1 MHAAPEQPKEQQLRR
16 LLIKLTKAFLIYM
29 DECRRG
35 LQSEQQRL
43 AMVDNFY
50 QQIMHAVQWDVQE
63 AASWHALGLHQDDD
77 EDASGSFCHAL
88 NAIRSRR
95 DKTPSAADNHSWA
108 TVHLEAECNY
118 EFGLRLIRKP
128 APDAARKFLEI
139 ALAQAKQADAMN
151 DPEKIPDDPLAGKI
165 ASLLV
170 QVTPDPNA
178 KPMSRATILRA
189 VRLRRR
195 QLAKNIG
202 TKVGCER
209 RLDNLLHQLQSLA
222 DEPEADFLDRWRQ
235 LDAEWDKFIEA
246 SWLANARETAH
257 NMIRCAEHE
266 RRHPGIYD
274 SRPAMKATL
283 REWNEGELR
292 ELCLGLV
299 PPAERLA
306 FEQLERELRDKPE

>member
-1 MHAAPEQPKEQQLRR
+1 MFIANDERKRQQLRR
-16 LLIKLTKAFLIYM
+16 LLIKLTKSFLIYM

-128 APDAARKFLEI
+128 DPVCARKFLEI
-139 ALAQAKQADAMN
+139 ALAQARQAEAMN
-151 DPEKIPDDPLAGKI
+151 DPEKVPNDPLAGKI
-165 ASLLV
+165 AALLL
-170 QVTPDPNA
+170 QTMPDPNVKA
-178 KPMSRATILRA
+178 MSRATILKA

-195 QLAKNIG
+195 QLAKKAG
-202 TKVGCER
+202 AKTGRER
-209 RLDNLLHQLQSLA
+209 RLDNLLHQLQSRA
-222 DEPEADFLDRWRQ
+222 DEPEADFLDLWRII
-235 LDAEWDKFIEA
+235 DAEWDKFIDEK
-246 SWLANARETAH
+246 WLADAREIAR
-257 NMIRCAEHE
+257 NMIRCADSE
-266 RRHPGIYD
+266 RRHPGFYD
-274 SRPAMKATL
+274 SRPELKAAL
-283 REWNEGELR
+283 RKWNEGGLR
-292 ELCLGLV
+292 DLCLGLV
-299 PPAERLA
+299 PPTERLV
-306 FEQLERELRDKPE
+306 FEQMERELRDKPE

>member
-1 MHAAPEQPKEQQLRR
+1 MFIANDERKRQQLRR
-16 LLIKLTKAFLIYM
+16 LLIKLTKSFLIYM

-77 EDASGSFCHAL
+77 EDASGSFCRAL
-88 NAIRSRR
+88 NVIRNARF
-95 DKTPSAADNHSWA
+95 KEPSKAGNHSWA

-139 ALAQAKQADAMN
+139 ALAQARQAEAMN
-151 DPEKIPDDPLAGKI
+151 DPAKIPDDPLAGKI

-222 DEPEADFLDRWRQ
+222 DEPEADFLARWRQ
-235 LDAEWDKFIEA
+235 LDAEWDKYIDE
-246 SWLANARETAH
+246 SWLVNARETAS
-257 NMIRCAEHE
+257 NMIRCADSE
-266 RRHPGIYD
+266 RRHPGFYD
-274 SRPAMKATL
+274 SRPDLKAAL
-283 REWNEGELR
+283 RKWNEGGLR
-292 ELCLGLV
+292 DLCLGLV
-299 PPAERLA
+299 PPTERLV
-306 FEQLERELRDKPE
+306 FEQMERELRDKPE